1 MKFLSGD
8 MVCDMVQL
16 SRSTIDRKEKRGE
29 FPARCRVSTN
39 RVRWVLEE
47 VEKWMEDR
55 MEAREI
61 A

>member
-47 VEKWMEDR
+47 VEDWISAR
-55 MEAREI
+55 MKEREV